1 MLQVDL
7 ACFLDTSIVEVFT
20 EMLIL
25 CVTIFIGIFY
35 EISCMGFAGTIFQ
48 YIRGFIIAVLAEW

>member
-7 ACFLDTSIVEVFT
+7 ACFLDTSIVEAFT

-35 EISCMGFAGTIFQ
+35 EIVSWAL
-48 YIRGFIIAVLAEW
+48 LALYFNISGAS

>member
-7 ACFLDTSIVEVFT
+7 ACFLDTSIVEAFT

-35 EISCMGFAGTIFQ
+35 EISWAL
-48 YIRGFIIAVLAEW
+48 LALYFNISGAS